1 MRDMKINIEKLK
13 LAAAKSKCKRR
24 QVGAVGILRK
34 GIIPHCNQI
43 VGGDYSICDNCPREG
58 QEHGNW
64 SGNQEC
70 PAIHAEEAVILN
82 AARGGYALDGAT
94 LLVTDKPC
102 NRCARLIYGAGFN
115 EVIYLSDMGSSE
127 GIDYLRKCGV
137 EVERYQ
143 ESDPIIKENPDE
155 GVLE

>member
-1 MRDMKINIEKLK
+1 LNSLQRYIKILK
-13 LAAAKSKCKRR
+13 FTASQSKCKRR
-24 QVGAVGILRK
+24 KIGALAILNK
-34 GIIPHCNQI
+34 GYIYKYNSIQK
-43 VGGDYSICDNCPREG
+43 GDYGICDECPRIG

-82 AARGGYALDGAT
+82 AARGGYSLEGET

-102 NRCARLIYGAGFN
+102 NRCSRLIVGAGFKK
-115 EVIYLSDMGSSE
+115 VIYLSDIGSNN

-137 EVERYQ
+137 EVEQYQ
-143 ESDPIIKENPDE
+143 DAVIIENPDE

>member
-1 MRDMKINIEKLK
+1 MTDMQKYIEILK
-13 LAAAKSKCKRR
+13 FTARQSKCRR
-24 QVGAVGILRK
+24 RKIAALAITENGFIYKYNDIL
-34 GIIPHCNQI
+34 I
-43 VGGDYSICDNCPREG
+43 GDYGICDECPRLG

-70 PAIHAEEAVILN
+70 PALHAEEAVILN

-102 NRCARLIYGAGFN
+102 NRCSRLVVGAGFKK
-115 EVIYLSDMGSSE
+115 VIYLSDMGSSE

-155 GVLE
+155 GVPE